1 MEYYPVNLDIRDRLC
16 LVVGG
21 GAVGQRKTERL
32 IHCGARVH
40 VISPKTTN
48 ALERMA
54 AAGDQ
59 LTISLRPFRE
69 SDLDGVFLVFCS
81 TDDPDTNRWVS
92 EAAESRGLLCN
103 VADMPDRSRFIVPSV
118 VQRGDLILTVSTSG
132 KSPAV
137 ARSLRKELEDRFGE
151 EYAGLLSLMGAI
163 RQQLLGQG
171 HDPDGHRK
179 LFRRLLDG
187 GLLERVKRGDR
198 ADIEAFL
205 GRVLGDGFDPHALL
219 NALDA

>member
-21 GAVGQRKTERL
+21 GGVGQRKSERL
-32 IHCGARVH
+32 IRCGAMVH
-40 VISPKTTN
+40 VVSLRATD

-54 AAGDQ
+54 AGRQ

-69 SDLDGVFLVFCS
+69 SDLDGVFLVFC
-81 TDDPDTNRWVS
+81 TTNDPDTNRRVS
-92 EAAESRGLLCN
+92 EAADNRGLLCN
-103 VADMPDRSRFIVPSV
+103 VADMPDRSRFILPSV

-137 ARSLRKELEDRFGE
+137 ASSLRNELEGRFGE
-151 EYAGLLSLMGAI
+151 EYAQLLSLMGAI

-171 HDPDGHRK
+171 HDPDGHRE
-179 LFRRLLDG
+179 LFRQLLDG
-187 GLLERVKRGDR
+187 GLLKRITVGDR
-198 ADIEAFL
+198 ADIEAYL
-205 GRVLGDGFDPHALL
+205 GRVLGAGFDHRALL
-219 NALDA
+219 DALDV